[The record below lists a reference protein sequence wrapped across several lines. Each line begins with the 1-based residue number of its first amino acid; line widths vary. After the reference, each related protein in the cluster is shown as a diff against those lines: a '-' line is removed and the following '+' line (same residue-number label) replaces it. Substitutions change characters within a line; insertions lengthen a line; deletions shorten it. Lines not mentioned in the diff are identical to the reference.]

1 MEGWEE
7 WGWEE
12 RGGHPSI
19 CTPQNT
25 LHLLII
31 GQQFAELRQLLRSV
45 PVSSTLPDI
54 LNYLL
59 RWPVES
65 GGKKSKHFNDDIIAG
80 M

>member
-1 MEGWEE
+1 M
-7 WGWEE
+7 
-12 RGGHPSI
+12 GGCHPSI

-31 GQQFAELRQLLRSV
+31 GQQFAELRQLLRPV

-59 RWPVES
+59 RWPAEEEERE
-65 GGKKSKHFNDDIIAG
+65 KKANIFNDDIIVRTWREKKKP
-80 M
+80 